1 MDNSVQS
8 FRATWDKYTTVL
20 NAASREEKG
29 LALAECAIADVAY
42 TDPMMSI
49 RGADALVGY
58 MLSLFEM
65 NPGGTFETTS
75 FLAHH
80 GRSLAKWD
88 VKNASGVRVGEGSSY
103 AEYDESGRISSVAVF
118 FVT

>member
-1 MDNSVQS
+1 MQNL
-8 FRATWDKYTTVL
+8 RATWDKYTTVL
-20 NAASREEKG
+20 NATTREEKG
-29 LALAECAIADVAY
+29 RALAECAIEAVAY

-49 RGADALVGY
+49 RGTDALVGY

-75 FLAHH
+75 FVAHH

-118 FVT
+118 FAT